1 MEKIIHTEKYVK
13 IFIPIPDDYDYKD
26 REVLKTKE
34 LLNGTFALV
43 FFELAKNKVKLLKFY
58 TANGLYPHI
67 DFGVEFQT
75 IFKKGLGK
83 DLLCKAI
90 RYLLRETEYTS
101 ETTITLDASGV
112 LSDTV
117 LLLDKAVIEKYRNDY
132 AQELSKIKEADR
144 LKMIFKLYKHNKL
157 VDYYKRYGFS
167 VLYSLPLCTN
177 MKTTLGKVLQ
187 HCSDV

>member
-1 MEKIIHTEKYVK
+1 MEKIIHTEKYIK

-34 LLNGTFALV
+34 LLNDTFGLV
-43 FFELAKNKVKLLKFY
+43 FFELAKNKIKLLKFY

-67 DFGVEFQT
+67 DFGAEFFQ
-75 IFKKGLGK
+75 KGLGK

-90 RYLLRETEYTS
+90 RYLLRETDYTP
-101 ETTITLDASGV
+101 ETIITLDASGV
-112 LSDTV
+112 LSDTIC
-117 LLLDKAVIEKYRNDY
+117 LLDKTVIEKYRHDH

-144 LKMIFKLYKHNKL
+144 LKMIFKLYKHDKL

-167 VLYSLPLCTN
+167 VVYSIPLCTN
-177 MKTTLGKVLQ
+177 MKTTLGKVFD
-187 HCSDV
+187 HCTEI